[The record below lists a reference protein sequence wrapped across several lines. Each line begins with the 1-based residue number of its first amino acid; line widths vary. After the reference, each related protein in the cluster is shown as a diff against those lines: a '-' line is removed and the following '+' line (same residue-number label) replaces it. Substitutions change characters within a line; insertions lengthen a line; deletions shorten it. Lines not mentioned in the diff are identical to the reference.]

1 MTMTLLSYGLIEKLG
16 SGINMSKDNDI
27 ELLIEGLTPEQI
39 KALTKEIKKPRV
51 RMIDSSYAKRRMD
64 ITNLY
69 FSAEPSPH
77 MVDYDRW
84 EEYTGHQDS
93 IREQVRYEV
102 DQ

>member
-1 MTMTLLSYGLIEKLG
+1 
-16 SGINMSKDNDI
+16 MSKSKDI
-27 ELLIEGLTPEQI
+27 ESMIGELTPEQI

-51 RMIDSSYAKRRMD
+51 RKIDTSYAERRMA

-69 FSAEPSPH
+69 FSAEPKPH

-84 EEYTGHQDS
+84 EEYTGHQDA
-93 IREQVRYEV
+93 IRTQVRYEV